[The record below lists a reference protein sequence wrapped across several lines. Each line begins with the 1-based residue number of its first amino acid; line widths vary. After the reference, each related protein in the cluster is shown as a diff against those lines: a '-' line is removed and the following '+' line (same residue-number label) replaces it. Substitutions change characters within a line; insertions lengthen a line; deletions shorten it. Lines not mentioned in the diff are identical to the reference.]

1 MQKRLILYILYILI
15 FIPMLVY
22 AEQRMG
28 VGIGGVAEN
37 MMDPVE
43 VFSDFIHSA
52 CILIGG
58 SFIFASIIKYIEH
71 RRSPLM
77 IPISTVVFLLLAGI
91 ILVLLPLI
99 SYVTSSGIPYSLL
112 K

>member
-1 MQKRLILYILYILI
+1 MHKLLVLGFILVFVPILS
-15 FIPMLVY
+15 Y
-22 AEQRMG
+22 ADQRI
-28 VGIGGVAEN
+28 GIGGVAQN

-43 VFSDFIHSA
+43 VFSDFVHSA
-52 CILIGG
+52 CIVIGG
-58 SFIFASIIKYIEH
+58 SFIFASIIKYVEH

-77 IPISTVVFLLLAGI
+77 IPISTVVFLFLAGLL
-91 ILVLLPLI
+91 LVLLPLI